1 MKKLYSIMLVL
12 LMVMLCAGTALGAD
26 ISFKAGGEEYVPFPD
41 AVIQDGIT
49 MVPISVITDT
59 LDIDAKANSKEGKI
73 TLVKNDSEVVI
84 DSVNNQL
91 TINGQAVNPLKNIS
105 VTEEHIYVPLR
116 QVSEA
121 LGGTVDWDAA
131 SKAIKITA
139 PEDKNILII
148 FHAGSLKAPMA
159 SLKTEFLKSHPR
171 ARIYFESAGSLDC
184 ARKVAEE
191 GRQADVVAS
200 ADYAVFD
207 QLMIPKNTDWYVMFA
222 RNEMVLCYTDKSKS
236 ASEINAKN
244 WTDILLKK
252 GVSYTHTNPDL
263 DPAGYRALMVW
274 QLAEK
279 YTKQAGLYDKLVAG
293 CPKDKV
299 YDSATDL
306 TNALKDGKVDY
317 AFEYLSVAQ
326 QNGFKYVSLP
336 AEINLSA
343 YNQAAFYKNAKVT
356 TTDAAKGTTAEQIG
370 SPIIYALTVP
380 NNAPNR
386 ALAMDFVKL
395 VLSQTGQD
403 IMTKAGQISISPA
416 EYNDAAKMPSELR

>member
-1 MKKLYSIMLVL
+1 MKKLCTILLVL
-12 LMVMLCAGTALGAD
+12 LLGMLCAGTALGAD
-26 ISFKAGGEEYVPFPD
+26 LSFQAGGESYVPYPE
-41 AVIQDGIT
+41 ALLQGGIT

-73 TLVKNDSEVVI
+73 SLVKNDSEVVI

-91 TINGQAVNPLKNIS
+91 TINGQSVKPQKDININ
-105 VTEEHIYVPLR
+105 EEHIYVPLR
-116 QVSEA
+116 QVCEA
-121 LGGTVDWDAA
+121 LGASVAWDAA
-131 SKAIKITA
+131 SRTIKITA

-159 SLKTEFLKSHPR
+159 SLKTEFLKTHPR
-171 ARIYFESAGSLDC
+171 ARVYFESAGSLDC
-184 ARKVAEE
+184 ARKVTE
-191 GRQADVVAS
+191 GQQADIVAS

-207 QLMIPKNTDWYVMFA
+207 QLMIPKFTDWYVMFA
-222 RNEMVLCYTDKSKS
+222 RNEMVLCYTDKSQY
-236 ASEINAKN
+236 ANEVNAKN

-252 GVSYTHTNPDL
+252 GVTYTHTNPDL

-279 YTKQAGLYDKLVAG
+279 YNKQAGLYDKLVAG

-299 YDSATDL
+299 YDSAADL
-306 TNALKDGKVDY
+306 TAALKDGKVDY

-343 YNQAAFYKNAKVT
+343 YNQAAFYKNAKVV
-356 TTDAAKGTTAEQIG
+356 TTDSAKGTTAEQIG

-395 VLSQTGQD
+395 VLSQQGQD

-416 EYNDAAKMPSELR
+416 EYNDATKIPNELQ